1 MNKLLALLILLAP
14 PFDPL
19 PDAGSVAHSVQ
30 TDAGVAQK
38 AQPVPDCK
46 RGCLGKCWWDADAG
60 YCQDTRVERLGFLN
74 ARPAPEDFPK
84 STFYGT
90 QGTSK
95 PGEWG
100 TEPLEK
106 RIKEAHEATPTTSS
120 STCE

>member
-30 TDAGVAQK
+30 TDTGVAQK

-60 YCQDTRVERLGFLN
+60 YCQDTRVERLGTWDP
-74 ARPAPEDFPK
+74 RPAA
-84 STFYGT
+84 
-90 QGTSK
+90 
-95 PGEWG
+95 GEW
-100 TEPLEK
+100 K
-106 RIKEAHEATPTTSS
+106 KEYSFPHSPSWPNYPQETRVSTANERASGSNAT
-120 STCE
+120 TCE